1 MCAHYLCY
9 DIMGYIWDNLV
20 VGVRISGIHVSM
32 IEGLVYEVEIIQF
45 GMIEVGCFQFILWEY
60 HFIVK
65 SINAL

>member
-45 GMIEVGCFQFILWEY
+45 GMIEVGCFQFIL
-60 HFIVK
+60 
-65 SINAL
+65 